1 MIDKQEHQG
10 WKRAVFLLA
19 LCIGGTSASYTMLV
33 PFLPLYLLELGA
45 PQDQVTLYA
54 GVVFSVTF
62 LIAAIMAPIWGK
74 MADKRGKR
82 PMAIRACVGLTAAYF
97 LGGIVT
103 SPLQLFGMRVVQ
115 GFANGFLPAVLAIA
129 SVRAPANKLGYALGI
144 VQTGQIIGTVLGP
157 LLGGIISELVGMRMS
172 FFVASGFLLLVTIF
186 VFFFVKEPPRQEKM
200 VKKAVETS
208 ILEDFRYA
216 AHNHLL
222 VGMLLLAM
230 VINLANMV
238 LQPVISLYIAELQSS
253 MENVAFTSGLI
264 FSLGGIA
271 GALSTAF
278 WGTMGQRRGYFL
290 VMVVAF
296 GVGGLFNAMQYL
308 APGIASFAVL
318 QFLFGLFFVGAN
330 PAVSATLAG
339 STDAGFRGRAF
350 GLMTTANQF
359 GGMAGPLL
367 GSGIATLLGI
377 KFVFLVTGPCLMLI
391 GGFIWYRC
399 LHQRTTA

>member
-1 MIDKQEHQG
+1 
-10 WKRAVFLLA
+10 
-19 LCIGGTSASYTMLV
+19 
-33 PFLPLYLLELGA
+33 
-45 PQDQVTLYA
+45 
-54 GVVFSVTF
+54 
-62 LIAAIMAPIWGK
+62 
-74 MADKRGKR
+74 
-82 PMAIRACVGLTAAYF
+82 
-97 LGGIVT
+97 
-103 SPLQLFGMRVVQ
+103 
-115 GFANGFLPAVLAIA
+115 
-129 SVRAPANKLGYALGI
+129 
-144 VQTGQIIGTVLGP
+144 
-157 LLGGIISELVGMRMS
+157 
-172 FFVASGFLLLVTIF
+172 
-186 VFFFVKEPPRQEKM
+186 
-200 VKKAVETS
+200 
-208 ILEDFRYA
+208 
-216 AHNHLL
+216 
-222 VGMLLLAM
+222 MLLLAM

-330 PAVSATLAG
+330 PAVRATLAG